1 MACVVLQEASARIT
15 IASGLTMGEAL
26 DRKFGQRLGT
36 WMRWLTGGVVIMG
49 CAAYEAGNI
58 LGAVAGLRLLT
69 GANAQLL
76 TAAVGAV
83 AALVLWKGNTSWM
96 FNLMM
101 ALVVVMGVAFV
112 HAAFQQPF
120 SFPQVISAAI
130 TPRIPDGSDLLVLG
144 LVGTTIV
151 PYNLFLASG
160 ISKNQ
165 SVPVMRVGLTISVVL
180 GGLITAAILVAGTAI
195 SDFSSFSSL
204 FTDVAARSGN
214 LVALAIATGLFAAGM
229 SSTITAPYASSII
242 AGTVLGLPE
251 SSRAVRLVVLGIGVM
266 VGILGLQPIPVIL
279 LVQALNGLI
288 LPLLAVFL
296 LWMINDPSLV
306 SPGFQHHG
314 AYNLVLV
321 AVIGT
326 VLIISLTS
334 VVKAVTAGMG
344 LPPESYS
351 TAVIIATA
359 LLTTAVILPLFRQR
373 RLRH

>member
-1 MACVVLQEASARIT
+1 
-15 IASGLTMGEAL
+15 
-26 DRKFGQRLGT
+26 
-36 WMRWLTGGVVIMG
+36 MG

-326 VLIISLTS
+326 VLMISLSS

-344 LPPESYS
+344 LPPESYA
-351 TAVIIATA
+351 TAVVIATA